1 MAMLKRGTVLLL
13 VGAIAL
19 GGGVLLIESQRGESQ
34 VSDDSDSA
42 SQGEGEQLFP
52 FAEEEVERLTIE
64 RPEGKIAF
72 SKSADGTWQMTAP
85 TAAPAEGGAIAFLL
99 TQLTSPSAH
108 TLSVDPSTLAD
119 FGLAD
124 PSVTVKLTANGAPYE
139 LRLGNADFTG
149 SQRYV
154 ETLDTPAQ
162 GAEQNNSTEAEQAA
176 AVKIH
181 VVSSNF
187 NSAVNRPTPEWLAPD
202 DAAANSPTDSS
213 GTE

>member
-34 VSDDSDSA
+34 VSDDSESA
-42 SQGEGEQLFP
+42 LQGEGEQLFP
-52 FAEEEVERLTIE
+52 FAEEEVEQLTIE
-64 RPEGKIAF
+64 RPEGEIAF

-108 TLSVDPSTLAD
+108 TLSVDPGTLAD

-124 PSVTVKLTANGAPYE
+124 PTVTVKLTANGTPYE
-139 LRLGNADFTG
+139 LRVGDTDFTG
-149 SQRYV
+149 NQRYV
-154 ETLDTPAQ
+154 EATDPTT
-162 GAEQNNSTEAEQAA
+162 AEAAKNSSETEPSSP
-176 AVKIH
+176 VKIH
-181 VVSSNF
+181 VVSN
-187 NSAVNRPTPEWLAPD
+187 NIDNAVNRPTPEWLASDETTNTP
-202 DAAANSPTDSS
+202 
-213 GTE
+213 